1 MTTRPAN
8 QRRAPGSALV
18 RAWRSRRARGAVLA
32 TVATMLLVA
41 GPSPATAAPPTV
53 DPSLYSALKWRNI
66 GPNLGGRSIAVGG
79 SVARPN
85 EYYFG
90 AVGGGLW
97 KTTDGG
103 NEWAPVTDGKISSSS
118 VGAIDVCPSN
128 PDVVYI
134 GMGEV
139 EFRGNVIPG
148 DGVYKT
154 TDGGKTWTHL
164 GLADGQMIGRIRVD
178 PTDCNRVFVAA
189 LGHAFGP
196 NPDRGVFRSTNGG
209 QTWQRVLFR
218 DNLTGAVDVS
228 IDPSNPR
235 VVYASLWHAFRQPW
249 LLVSGG
255 DESGLFKSTDG
266 GTTWTELSG
275 NPGLPARPLGKIGVA
290 VSPADSN
297 RVYAIVEAKDGGV
310 FRSDDAGAT
319 WTRTSDSANLR
330 QRAFYYTRIYA
341 DPVVRDR
348 VYVLNTSFYRSND
361 AGSSFTTISTPH
373 GDNHDVWIAPNDNTR
388 MIEGNDGGA
397 NVSTNGGQ
405 NWTAQDYSTAQIYRI
420 ATTNDKPYLVCGEQQ
435 DRGTTCVSS
444 TGGNDNF
451 GVTGGSESGPIAV
464 DPRDSNVFYAGS
476 CCGPFTGSLTR
487 FDRSGKSGIGG
498 RRVDPWPDNPQGHA
512 AGDNTHRFQWTYP
525 LVTTPAEPNA
535 VYAGSQY
542 VLKSTDNGQSWQR
555 ISPDLSYADPST
567 LGESG
572 GPITKDNDGIEYY
585 ATVFAI
591 APSTVDPKVI
601 WAGTD
606 DGRIDVTTQGGG
618 SWREVTPRG
627 LPKFSRVSMI
637 DAGHHSTGTA
647 YAAVH
652 RYRLDD
658 VKPYI
663 YKTHSGGTA
672 WTKITNGIGDG
683 DFIWVVREDTERRG
697 LLYAAAQH
705 GVYVSFDD
713 GDNWQSLDLN
723 LPDTSVQDL
732 VVKGDDLV
740 IATHGRGFYVLDDAA
755 ALLRRLTPQTKP
767 GDVADFHQT
776 APPVTP
782 IPDVSPPA
790 PVIPPTTHA
799 ADAENGVA
807 ALRDPDNP
815 VRSVTNNLQV
825 SYTLKQAAQS
835 ATADFLDS
843 AGHVIRSV
851 TLPTTAGT
859 RTVSWNLRY
868 PDAVSFPGLIYWSAN
883 NTGAKA
889 PLGTD
894 AVRLT
899 VDGQSLSQTFEIL
912 KDSRLDGI
920 VSDADI
926 QAEFE
931 LAKTVIDRTSD
942 ANQGV
947 INIRAC
953 TAQVDDRVTRAND
966 SQVTQEGTA
975 IKSALSAV
983 ENELYQTK
991 LRSSQDPLGNPIKLN
1006 NKIATLRGVIE
1017 SIDSKPTDQT
1027 YDVFEQL
1034 DGQLKVQ
1041 LDKLAQIVASDVPRF
1056 NALVQA
1062 HGLEP
1067 ISCSAV
1073 SGT

>member
-1 MTTRPAN
+1 MTTRPVN
-8 QRRAPGSALV
+8 RRRALGSALV
-18 RAWRSRRARGAVLA
+18 RAWRSPRARGAALA
-32 TVATMLLVA
+32 TVAAMLLVA

-79 SVARPN
+79 SVARPK

-103 NEWAPVTDGKISSSS
+103 YEWAPVTDGKIGSSS
-118 VGAIDVCPSN
+118 VGAIEVCPSN

-164 GLADGQMIGRIRVD
+164 GLADGQMIGRIRAD

-218 DNLTGAVDVS
+218 DSLTGAVDVS

-290 VSPADSN
+290 VSPADPN

-348 VYVLNTSFYRSND
+348 VYVLNTSFYCSND

-373 GDNHDVWIAPNDNTR
+373 GDNHDLWIAPNDNTR

-420 ATTNDKPYLVCGEQQ
+420 ATTDDNPYLVCGEQQ

-444 TGGNDNF
+444 TGGKDSF
-451 GVTGGSESGPIAV
+451 SVTGGSESGPIAV

-606 DGRIDVTTQGGG
+606 DGRIHVTTHGGG

-637 DAGHHSTGTA
+637 DAGHHSTETA

-672 WTKITNGIGDG
+672 WTKITNGIPDG

-713 GDNWQSLDLN
+713 GDNWQSLDLD

-767 GDVADFHQT
+767 SDVADFHQT
-776 APPVTP
+776 VPPVTP
-782 IPDVSPPA
+782 IPDVAPPA

-799 ADAENGVA
+799 PDAENGVA
-807 ALRDPDNP
+807 VLRDPDNP
-815 VRSVTNNLQV
+815 VRSVTSNLQV

-843 AGHVIRSV
+843 DGRVIRSF

-883 NTGAKA
+883 NTGPKA
-889 PLGTD
+889 PLGTHS
-894 AVRLT
+894 VRLT

-947 INIRAC
+947 IDIRAC

-966 SQVTQEGTA
+966 GQVTQEGTA
-975 IKSALSAV
+975 LKSALSAV

-1056 NALVQA
+1056 NALVQT